1 MHEGHRKR
9 IMDRLKSGPDSL
21 QDHEILEILLFNAL
35 PRVNTNPIAHDL
47 IKSFGSLSGVFS
59 ASVEQLCS
67 VRGIGSSAAEY
78 IRCIGM
84 CFERVR
90 AYTEDLP
97 RYFNVHTYS
106 QYLENN
112 LHDAPYEVLQIF
124 CVDKNGKV
132 FFRKTFGNESERAV
146 VVDPTEISRIL
157 VAQAPRAV
165 VVAHNHPHEVCRP
178 SADDDDFTAQVQV
191 LCSANN
197 VKLYDHIIIGSDGA
211 YSYYLAGRMDD
222 IRRRYD
228 VQNIIARNGTNETR

>member
-21 QDHEILEILLFNAL
+21 QDHEVLEILLFNAL

-47 IKSFGSLSGVFS
+47 IKSFGNLSGVFS
-59 ASVEQLCS
+59 ASVEQLCA
-67 VRGIGSSAAEY
+67 VHGVGPSAAEY

-90 AYTEDLP
+90 AYTEELP
-97 RYFNVHTYS
+97 RYFNVYTYT
-106 QYLENN
+106 QYLEKTMR
-112 LHDAPYEVLQIF
+112 DVPYEVLQIF

-132 FFRKTFGNESERAV
+132 FFRKSFDNENDRSVIVE
-146 VVDPTEISRIL
+146 PTEISRIL
-157 VAQAPRAV
+157 VAQEPHAV
-165 VVAHNHPHEVCRP
+165 VVAHNHPNEVSRP
-178 SADDDDFTAQVQV
+178 STADDGFTAQVQV

-197 VKLYDHIIIGSDGA
+197 VKLYDHIIIGTDGA

-222 IRRRYD
+222 IRQQYD
-228 VQNIIARNGTNETR
+228 VQNIISRKNAQ